1 MAKEIT
7 SNDWHLRGVSVGV
20 RKLVNSYCELNDLQQ
35 GDAVD
40 YLLRQSPEL
49 KALAELVKPPKTTK

>member
-7 SNDWHLRGVSVGV
+7 SNDWHLRGVSVEV

-40 YLLRQSPEL
+40 YLLRQTPEL
-49 KALAELVKPPKTTK
+49 KALAGLVKPPKTTK